1 MSNLE
6 QFYNLVQ
13 NSQELQEQLGAVE
26 NEESFNERAVR
37 LGQENG
43 YTFTAEDVK
52 VFINLKS
59 QEANPEL
66 SEQELEAVA
75 GGNKKYDPS
84 PPCPRNTNINGW
96 TTMCMG
102 ISRCEV
108 SSVC

>member
-26 NEESFNERAVR
+26 NQESFNEMAVR

-52 VFINLKS
+52 AFLTQKKE
-59 QEANPEL
+59 EANPEL

-75 GGNKKYDPS
+75 GGKSKYDPS
-84 PPCPRNTNINGW
+84 TQPPKLPPTFCFT
-96 TTMCMG
+96 
-102 ISRCEV
+102 ISGCFTG
-108 SSVC
+108 SNC

>member
-26 NEESFNERAVR
+26 NQESFNEMAVR

-43 YTFTAEDVK
+43 YTFTTEEVK
-52 VFINLKS
+52 AFINQKS
-59 QEANPEL
+59 QEADAEL

-75 GGNKKYDPS
+75 GGKIKYNPFQR
-84 PPCPRNTNINGW
+84 CPFQTRFTFCVAISGCINSA
-96 TTMCMG
+96 C
-102 ISRCEV
+102 
-108 SSVC
+108 

>member
-26 NEESFNERAVR
+26 TEESFNEMAVR

-52 VFINLKS
+52 AFINLKS

-84 PPCPRNTNINGW
+84 TPCPRNSANW
-96 TTMCMG
+96 TTFCMM
-102 ISRCEV
+102 ISNCIAG
-108 SSVC
+108 SGC

>member
-13 NSQELQEQLGAVE
+13 NSQELQQQLGSVE
-26 NEESFNERAVR
+26 NEESFNEMAVR

-52 VFINLKS
+52 TFINLKS
-59 QEANPEL
+59 QEGNAEL

-75 GGNKKYDPS
+75 GGKKKYDITA
-84 PPCPRNTNINGW
+84 PCPGKTKF
-96 TTMCMG
+96 TFCLG
-102 ISRCEV
+102 ISGCIA
-108 SSVC
+108 SKC

>member
-26 NEESFNERAVR
+26 NEESFNEMAVR

-52 VFINLKS
+52 AFINQKKE
-59 QEANPEL
+59 EANPEL
-66 SEQELEAVA
+66 SEHELEAVA
-75 GGNKKYDPS
+75 GGHIKCDFSASS
-84 PPCPRNTNINGW
+84 PVRPPYIMYGD
-96 TTMCMG
+96 
-102 ISRCEV
+102 
-108 SSVC
+108 

>member
-13 NSQELQEQLGAVE
+13 NSQELQEQLGAAE
-26 NEESFNERAVR
+26 NEESFNEMAVR

-52 VFINLKS
+52 AFLTQKKE
-59 QEANPEL
+59 EANPEL

-75 GGNKKYDPS
+75 GGKFKYDPS
-84 PPCPRNTNINGW
+84 GPCPAGTCV
-96 TTMCMG
+96 TFCLA
-102 ISRCEV
+102 ISGGLGGTC
-108 SSVC
+108 

>member
-13 NSQELQEQLGAVE
+13 NSQELQQQLGSVE
-26 NEESFNERAVR
+26 TEESFNEMAVR

-52 VFINLKS
+52 AFINQKS

-75 GGNKKYDPS
+75 GGQSKSDPS
-84 PPCPRNTNINGW
+84 GPCPMNSNSL
-96 TTMCMG
+96 MCIG
-102 ISRCEV
+102 ITRCIFGT
-108 SSVC
+108 VC

>member
-26 NEESFNERAVR
+26 SEESFNEMAVR

-52 VFINLKS
+52 TFITQKKE
-59 QEANPEL
+59 EANAEL

-75 GGNKKYDPS
+75 GGKSKYDPS
-84 PPCPRNTNINGW
+84 GQCPVDTKFTFCLLITGCVGG
-96 TTMCMG
+96 TKC
-102 ISRCEV
+102 
-108 SSVC
+108 

>member
-1 MSNLE
+1 MSNLG

-26 NEESFNERAVR
+26 TEESFNEMAVR

-52 VFINLKS
+52 AFINLKS
-59 QEANPEL
+59 QEANAEL

-75 GGNKKYDPS
+75 GGKSKYDPTT
-84 PPCPRNTNINGW
+84 PCPRDTKFTFCIGPSG
-96 TTMCMG
+96 CIG
-102 ISRCEV
+102 SIC
-108 SSVC
+108 

>member
-13 NSQELQEQLGAVE
+13 NSQELQQQLGAVE
-26 NEESFNERAVR
+26 NEESFNEMAVQ

-52 VFINLKS
+52 AFINQKS

-75 GGNKKYDPS
+75 GGKYQSDAS
-84 PPCPRNTNINGW
+84 IPCPANTQF
-96 TTMCMG
+96 
-102 ISRCEV
+102 
-108 SSVC
+108 SVCFTVSGCWTSIC

>member
-26 NEESFNERAVR
+26 NEESFNEMAVR

-52 VFINLKS
+52 AFLTQKKE
-59 QEANPEL
+59 EANPEL

-75 GGNKKYDPS
+75 GGKSKYDPS
-84 PPCPRNTNINGW
+84 TPCPAGTKV
-96 TTMCMG
+96 TFCTG
-102 ISRCEV
+102 ISGCILG
-108 SSVC
+108 SKC

>member
-26 NEESFNERAVR
+26 NEESFNEMAVR

-52 VFINLKS
+52 AFINQKS
-59 QEANPEL
+59 QEVNPEL
-66 SEQELEAVA
+66 SEEELEAVA
-75 GGNKKYDPS
+75 GGKSKSDPS
-84 PPCPRNTNINGW
+84 GRCPLNTATICMMISGCLN
-96 TTMCMG
+96 TT
-102 ISRCEV
+102 
-108 SSVC
+108 VC

>member
-26 NEESFNERAVR
+26 NEESFNEMAVR

-52 VFINLKS
+52 AFIIQKKE
-59 QEANPEL
+59 EANPEL

-75 GGNKKYDPS
+75 GGKSKYDPS
-84 PPCPRNTNINGW
+84 GPCPADTCF
-96 TTMCMG
+96 TFCLA
-102 ISRCEV
+102 ISGGLGSKC
-108 SSVC
+108 

>member
-13 NSQELQEQLGAVE
+13 NSQELQEQLGSVE
-26 NEESFNERAVR
+26 NEESFNEMAVR

-52 VFINLKS
+52 AFLNQKS

-75 GGNKKYDPS
+75 GGKSKSDS
-84 PPCPRNTNINGW
+84 FTPCPMRTNISLF
-96 TTMCMG
+96 CMT
-102 ISRCEV
+102 ISRCLN
-108 SSVC
+108 SVG

>member
-26 NEESFNERAVR
+26 NEESFNEMAVR

-52 VFINLKS
+52 AFINQKS
-59 QEANPEL
+59 QEVNPEL
-66 SEQELEAVA
+66 SEEELEAVA
-75 GGNKKYDPS
+75 GGKSKSDPS
-84 PPCPRNTNINGW
+84 GRCPMNTATICMMISGCLN
-96 TTMCMG
+96 TT
-102 ISRCEV
+102 
-108 SSVC
+108 VC

>member
-26 NEESFNERAVR
+26 NEESFNEMAVR

-52 VFINLKS
+52 AFINQKKE
-59 QEANPEL
+59 EANPEL

-75 GGNKKYDPS
+75 GGKSKYDS
-84 PPCPRNTNINGW
+84 SGPCPVGTCI
-96 TTMCMG
+96 TFCLV
-102 ISRCEV
+102 ISRGLGGTC
-108 SSVC
+108 

>member
-26 NEESFNERAVR
+26 NEESFNEMAVR

-52 VFINLKS
+52 AFLTQKKE
-59 QEANPEL
+59 EANPEL

-75 GGNKKYDPS
+75 GGSSKYDS
-84 PPCPRNTNINGW
+84 DTPCPGNTKFTICIGKSG
-96 TTMCMG
+96 CIG
-102 ISRCEV
+102 SFC
-108 SSVC
+108 

>member
-26 NEESFNERAVR
+26 NEESFNEMAVR

-52 VFINLKS
+52 AFINQKKE
-59 QEANPEL
+59 EANPEL

-75 GGNKKYDPS
+75 GGKSKSYDPS
-84 PPCPRNTNINGW
+84 TPCPKDTNLSF
-96 TTMCMG
+96 CLA
-102 ISRCEV
+102 ISGCIG
-108 SSVC
+108 SVC

>member
-13 NSQELQEQLGAVE
+13 NSQELQEQLGAAE
-26 NEESFNERAVR
+26 SEESFNEMAVR

-52 VFINLKS
+52 AFLNQKS

-75 GGNKKYDPS
+75 GGKDKYDPS
-84 PPCPRNTNINGW
+84 GQCPFDTKVTFCI
-96 TTMCMG
+96 G
-102 ISRCEV
+102 ITGCV
-108 SSVC
+108 FGTKC

>member
-13 NSQELQEQLGAVE
+13 NSQELQQQLGSAE
-26 NEESFNERAVR
+26 NEESFNEMAVR

-52 VFINLKS
+52 AFINQKS

-75 GGNKKYDPS
+75 GGNNKYDPS
-84 PPCPRNTNINGW
+84 ERCPMDTVSRTCYVISGCYNTI
-96 TTMCMG
+96 C
-102 ISRCEV
+102 
-108 SSVC
+108 